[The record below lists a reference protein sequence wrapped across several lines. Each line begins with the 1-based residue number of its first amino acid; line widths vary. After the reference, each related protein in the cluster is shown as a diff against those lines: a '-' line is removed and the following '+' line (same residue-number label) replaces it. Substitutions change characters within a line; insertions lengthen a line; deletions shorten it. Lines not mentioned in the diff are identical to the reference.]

1 MNAAF
6 SKIYFKKCPRQC
18 YDIRFWMV
26 CSFSLDIVM
35 CQVREQ
41 TFAQSRAIMR
51 IVLFDNGIQ
60 LE

>member
-1 MNAAF
+1 MAAF
-6 SKIYFKKCPRQC
+6 IKIYFKKCPRQY

-35 CQVREQ
+35 RQVREQ